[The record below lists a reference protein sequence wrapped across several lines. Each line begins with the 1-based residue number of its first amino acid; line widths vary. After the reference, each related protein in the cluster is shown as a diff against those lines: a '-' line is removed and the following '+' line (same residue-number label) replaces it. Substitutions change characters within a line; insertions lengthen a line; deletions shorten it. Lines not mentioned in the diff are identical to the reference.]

1 MVGSGGRD
9 LAKGYAMTLAT
20 ALDEF
25 ERLRPRLFGIAYR
38 MTGAAGEAEDV
49 VQDAWVR
56 WQKTDRETVRNPEAF
71 LVTVV
76 TRLSINAVTS
86 ARATRETYIG
96 PWLPEPVST
105 VGDPALGADRA
116 EALEMAVVLLLERL
130 DPRERAAYVLREA
143 FDYPYRAIGEL
154 LETSEAN
161 ARQLARRAREH
172 VGRERHSSVDPEQR
186 ARIMTAF
193 VAAAQAGDLAAL
205 EAVLTADVVS
215 ISDGGG
221 VVSAARVP
229 LQGRD
234 KVARFFLGALTKFAV
249 GSYPLLVEC
258 NGGPAV
264 LTVRDGEPDT
274 LLAFEV
280 TEGGISTLMF
290 VRNPG
295 KLTRLRSLIPPA
307 EPASGGQDR
316 AAHE

>member
-1 MVGSGGRD
+1 MSQ
-9 LAKGYAMTLAT
+9 AT
-20 ALDEF
+20 ALNEF

-38 MTGAAGEAEDV
+38 MTGAAGEAEDL
-49 VQDAWVR
+49 VQDAWLR
-56 WQKTDRETVRNPEAF
+56 WQGTDHDVVRNAEAF
-71 LVTVV
+71 LVTTV

-105 VGDPALGADRA
+105 VDDPALGAVRA

-130 DPRERAAYVLREA
+130 DPRERAAYILREA
-143 FDYPYRAIGEL
+143 FDYPYREIARL
-154 LETSEAN
+154 LETNEAN

-172 VGRERHSSVDPEQR
+172 VGRERHTSVDPDER
-186 ARIMTAF
+186 ARVMTAF

-205 EAVLTADVVS
+205 EAALTADVVS

-221 VVSAARVP
+221 IVSAARVP
-229 LQGRD
+229 IFGRD
-234 KVARFFLGALTKFAV
+234 KVARFVLGAVTKFAV

-264 LTVRDGEPDT
+264 LTVRDGKPDT
-274 LLAFEV
+274 LLSFEFSAPG
-280 TEGGISTLMF
+280 TQRSGAREGSAGISRLMF

-295 KLTRLRSLIPPA
+295 KLTQLEALIPPVD
-307 EPASGGQDR
+307 PTSDGDD
-316 AAHE
+316 